1 MSALSNLAGFY
12 PPKGQQ
18 IWEKEINWQPIPVH
32 TIPEKAD
39 AVRGFNTFSHC
50 AMHSIFFSH
59 PSQILA
65 AKKNCPTYEYTLR
78 KLKESDEYQ
87 KFNKKHKSL
96 YEYITL
102 NTGRVVNSMEG
113 LQMIYNCLY
122 IEEMNNKT

>member
-50 AMHSIFFSH
+50 AMHSIFFFSSVTDIGGEKEL
-59 PSQILA
+59 PNIRVYFAQI
-65 AKKNCPTYEYTLR
+65 ER
-78 KLKESDEYQ
+78 
-87 KFNKKHKSL
+87 
-96 YEYITL
+96 I
-102 NTGRVVNSMEG
+102 
-113 LQMIYNCLY
+113 
-122 IEEMNNKT
+122 